1 MFTPHLVFALPW
13 AVCAG
18 AAAVMWAV
26 AQRTKSPFPRGVWW
40 GTVAGAGG
48 MPVIWA
54 AAAWAD
60 AVSPWWAGLT
70 VPWALATGY
79 GWQRGLAAFRAKP
92 LRSEARDFAEE
103 QLVERSLSQLQ
114 KNEDL
119 FERQRELRSRNLRA
133 QMNPHF
139 LFNVLTGIQHL
150 LMENRVEQAGAVFRK
165 FREHLVHG
173 LREHERMSGNLAEE
187 LDHVRAYLELEELRL
202 HAPFGW
208 SVTLGPDVDADTT
221 PCPLFVLQP
230 LVENA
235 LWHGISGVTDRRG
248 EVAVAVRWLGE
259 DLLLCVH
266 DNGQGLQPAT
276 RGRSRGT
283 SMLRERL
290 ALLESSASLTLGP
303 PTADSPFAHGTS
315 AVVRLPGWNAR
326 PPVQKGNRGSGPS
339 PQGEASRG
347 G

>member
-1 MFTPHLVFALPW
+1 MFTPHLVFAFPW

-18 AAAVMWAV
+18 AAVAMWAV
-26 AQRTKSPFPRGVWW
+26 GRSTKSPFPRWVRAVA
-40 GTVAGAGG
+40 TAGAFAL
-48 MPVIWA
+48 PVVWAFVAWKHAVGPWWAALTGPWA
-54 AAAWAD
+54 AA
-60 AVSPWWAGLT
+60 T
-70 VPWALATGY
+70 VY
-79 GWQRGLAAFRAKP
+79 GWQRGLAVYRSKP

-103 QLVERSLSQLQ
+103 QLVEQSLSQLQ
-114 KNEDL
+114 RNEDL

-150 LMENRVEQAGAVFRK
+150 LMEQRVEQAGTVFRK

-208 SVTLGPDVDADTT
+208 SVTLGPGVHAADT

-235 LWHGISGVTDRRG
+235 LWHGISGITDRRG
-248 EVAVAVRWLGE
+248 EVAVAVRWLGD
-259 DLLLCVH
+259 DLLLSVH
-266 DNGQGLQPAT
+266 DNGQGLQKAT
-276 RGRSRGT
+276 RGKSRGT

-290 ALLESSASLTLGP
+290 ALLESAASLTLGP
-303 PTADSPFAHGTS
+303 PTADSPFTQGTS
-315 AVVRLPGWNAR
+315 AVVRLPGWNVR
-326 PPVQKGNRGSGPS
+326 PTDQKGKRGSGPS
-339 PQGEASRG
+339 DQGAASAG